1 MQDGTWIASRAY
13 DTPSTRTRCADIRKR
28 FETVLDDLK
37 CDGDDDSWYT
47 PTPPKEHHP
56 TRTSSTLTVITVHR
70 DHIQTQ
76 ARRVSYRLH

>member
-37 CDGDDDSWYT
+37 CDGDDDSSYT
-47 PTPPKEHHP
+47 PRRNT
-56 TRTSSTLTVITVHR
+56 
-70 DHIQTQ
+70 IQRAQ
-76 ARRVSYRLH
+76 ARH